1 MTYRVRLDQFEGP
14 LDLLLFF
21 IQRDELD
28 IYDIPV
34 AAIADEFLE
43 YVRILEQID
52 LDGVGDFLYMA
63 AVLINI
69 KARMLLPSPE
79 LDEEGEPIDPRAELV
94 ERLLEYVRYK
104 EAASSL
110 SEQFERR
117 SELFT
122 RGAASA
128 DESLRLATTPIVES
142 ASLFDL
148 VSALRRILTEAP
160 EEVAHDIEG
169 EAYSIEDQQ
178 TFVREIL
185 LRESRMSFAAMVKNR
200 SKTFIITTFLAVLE
214 MARQGAVTLSMAGS
228 DDDFVLEAT
237 DDLETV
243 DITDELAHT
252 DQEED

>member
-1 MTYRVRLDQFEGP
+1 MYRVRLDQFEGP

-28 IYDIPV
+28 IYDIP
-34 AAIADEFLE
+34 IAKITDEFLA

-104 EAASSL
+104 EAAAGL
-110 SEQFERR
+110 VDQFERR

-122 RGAASA
+122 RGAAGV
-128 DESLRLATTPIVES
+128 DGSLGIEVRPRVS
-142 ASLFDL
+142 DASIFDL
-148 VSALRRILTEAP
+148 VSALRRVLAEAP
-160 EEVAHDIEG
+160 EEPEHGVTAEV
-169 EAYSIEDQQ
+169 YSIEEQQ
-178 TFVREIL
+178 EFVRLQLQEVDKV
-185 LRESRMSFAAMVKNR
+185 SFVELVHQR
-200 SKTFIITTFLAVLE
+200 SKAFIITTFLAILE
-214 MARQGAVTLSMAGS
+214 MAREGTILLRMAGNPDDFILRRAEEAVTQGNGASS
-228 DDDFVLEAT
+228 KT
-237 DDLETV
+237 D
-243 DITDELAHT
+243 
-252 DQEED
+252 

>member
-1 MTYRVRLDQFEGP
+1 MYRVRLDQFEGP

-28 IYDIPV
+28 IYDIPI
-34 AAIADEFLE
+34 AQIADEFLD

-104 EAASSL
+104 EAALGL
-110 SEQFERR
+110 SEQFDRR
-117 SELFT
+117 SESFT
-122 RGAASA
+122 RGAASRDDA
-128 DESLRLATTPIVES
+128 LRIESPPQIQE

-148 VSALRRILTEAP
+148 VSALRRVLTEAP
-160 EEVAHDIEG
+160 DEPQHGIEI
-169 EAYSIEDQQ
+169 EAYSIEEQQ
-178 TFVREIL
+178 EYVAARLGEAGTCSFVSL
-185 LRESRMSFAAMVKNR
+185 VSDR
-200 SKTFIITTFLAVLE
+200 SKAFIITTFLAVLE
-214 MARQGAVTLSMAGS
+214 MAREGWVSLAMAG
-228 DDDFVLEAT
+228 DPDDFMIHQLRA
-237 DDLETV
+237 
-243 DITDELAHT
+243 
-252 DQEED
+252 EEEEPDSAASTTA